1 MTQRNKFP
9 QILQA
14 THTGAPDSLRVAFG
28 LAPDSLRVALV
39 LVLITLITVQ
49 LGAGFG
55 YV

>member
-1 MTQRNKFP
+1 MTQRSNFP
-9 QILQA
+9 HTIQA
-14 THTGAPDSLRVAFG
+14 TPTGVQE
-28 LAPDSLRVALV
+28 SLRVALGLAPVVV

>member
-1 MTQRNKFP
+1 MTQRSNFP
-9 QILQA
+9 QTIQA
-14 THTGAPDSLRVAFG
+14 PPTGVPDSLRVAPG
-28 LAPDSLRVALV
+28 LAPVVALV

>member
-1 MTQRNKFP
+1 MTQRNNFP
-9 QILQA
+9 QTNQA
-14 THTGAPDSLRVAFG
+14 TPAGVSV
-28 LAPDSLRVALV
+28 SLRVALDLAPVVASV